1 MAMYHTNGPVGGYT
15 IGFIAAGVAVVLWGC
30 VYLYFFVFFKRKE
43 RAATKLRQQMRFAP
57 ASPRKAGAK
66 KKQSGA

>member
-1 MAMYHTNGPVGGYT
+1 MAMYQSNGPVGGYT
-15 IGFIAAGVAVVLWGC
+15 VGFIAAGIAVVLWTC

-57 ASPRKAGAK
+57 SAPRKPGAK
-66 KKQSGA
+66 KKQDKA